1 MVKLQVIGPGC
12 KNCDRLAERTEE
24 AARQLDL
31 DHQLEKITE
40 VDKFADY
47 RVMMTPGLAVE
58 GEAVVTGTVP
68 GVDEIKKILKEEVG

>member
-12 KNCDRLAERTEE
+12 KNCERLAERTEE
-24 AARQLDL
+24 AALQLDL

-40 VDKFADY
+40 LNKFADY
-47 RVMMTPGLAVE
+47 GVMMTPGLAVD

-68 GVDEIKKILKEEVG
+68 GVDQIKKILEKEVG